1 MNFRN
6 INITKILLNL
16 LWVTIGLGTIGLL
29 IAAVKSKNVKL
40 CKGIE
45 INISGVNNNFFI
57 DRKDVLGIINSF
69 SGQAAEG
76 KTIESFNLRQ
86 MEAALERDVWI
97 KNAELFFDNNDMLQA
112 AVQEREPVARIFT
125 VSGDTY
131 YIDSSTARLPL
142 SQKFSARVPVFTNFP
157 SEARILSAADS
168 FLLADIKNVSIQL
181 QADSFL
187 MAMIDQVDITPQR
200 TFEMTP
206 KIGRQLIEFGD
217 ASSAGAKFKKLKLFY
232 SKIITK
238 AGWTHYS
245 NINLQYDNQVVAK
258 IWGKEDIAADSLRT
272 LQLMQV
278 MAANAARASA
288 DSIQSFSQ
296 DNEKNSSDTSLIQQ
310 SQQRDEIA
318 EPSNSNT
325 FEKPS
330 PQEVVTPVIS
340 KTEAIASNPFIIKPN
355 LSIPIPSQQ
364 IVNVYTKQTK
374 NTIVKKPVPKPVI
387 KKQIIIKKQPQPVKK
402 IPKAVMKTND
412 Y

>member
-1 MNFRN
+1 MSLRN

-16 LWVTIGLGTIGLL
+16 LWVTIGLGTLGLL

-45 INISGVNNNFFI
+45 INISGVNDNFFI
-57 DRKDVLGIINSF
+57 DKKDVLVIINSF

-97 KNAELFFDNNDMLQA
+97 KNAELFFDNNDILQA
-112 AVQEREPVARIFT
+112 GVQEREPVARIFT
-125 VSGDTY
+125 ESGDTY

-142 SQKFSARVPVFTNFP
+142 SQKFSARVPVFTHFP
-157 SEARILSAADS
+157 SEAGILSAADS
-168 FLLADIKNVSIQL
+168 FLLSDIKNVSIQL
-181 QADSFL
+181 LADSFL

-258 IWGKEDIAADSLRT
+258 IRGKEDIAADSLRT
-272 LQLMQV
+272 LQLMQL

-330 PQEVVTPVIS
+330 PQEHAVPAITKPVTAVAKPIIVKALSAKPVANTAAKPS
-340 KTEAIASNPFIIKPN
+340 AKKTVMAKTIIKPA
-355 LSIPIPSQQ
+355 I
-364 IVNVYTKQTK
+364 
-374 NTIVKKPVPKPVI
+374 KKPA
-387 KKQIIIKKQPQPVKK
+387 IIKPQQK
-402 IPKAVMKTND
+402 PKAVMKENE